1 VQNTGKIIGKFQ
13 PAEIYLFLLLVIAP
27 IYYHPNLGGSGFGIP
42 DNIVVWAIA
51 TLFTA
56 HSMIKLMA
64 QPKFI
69 VPQRFIYL
77 AAFPVLVTLSGF
89 VTGVEQPLD
98 WLFRLAFIWGG
109 FAFLFVLFQ
118 QRLKQ
123 GHVDRI
129 LFVVLWS
136 GLLLGFVG
144 VLQIIFKDHLPFWLP
159 KAPRGVPSAYFQQI
173 NVQAS
178 YQVTMIAIALYLSS
192 RPFIQR
198 GSLIRLAVLLLSV
211 AVAAYLIGVSGSRLG
226 LLALLLVLLLAGIAL
241 KPLLKQKNKTVIAL
255 LLVLISMFSL
265 GLVTSK
271 NMYIDKVTAMQAGYS
286 GAARLGI
293 YSISVDLIKD
303 RPLFG
308 YGIGSFPRVW
318 QYAKPTFFAE
328 HPDAKLPTQ
337 FVSHPHNEL
346 MFWLVEGGVTAVLGL
361 LAVVVGVLMSLTK
374 LPKQR
379 ALLSAA
385 MLLPI
390 ALHTQVE
397 LPLYVSALP
406 WFVFLVILFVLFRP
420 QSQQRVLQL
429 SAIARSS
436 VKITSLLL
444 TTLLMVFYAHT
455 VRSNLDFI
463 FYAKGEQTSAPM
475 PFAYKNPLLYEQAE
489 WIDMNNILYAS
500 IQRNA
505 PANVKVFVKW
515 ANKKIVMRP
524 DVDLYKKLLDAY
536 RFLGDKTHY
545 CAVAKTGSKLY
556 PHNGRIKNA
565 VDFCGY

>member
-1 VQNTGKIIGKFQ
+1 VQNIGKIIGKFQ

-27 IYYHPNLGGSGFGIP
+27 IYYHPNLGGTGFRIP

-51 TLFTA
+51 TLFIA
-56 HSMIKLMA
+56 HSFIKLMA
-64 QPKFI
+64 QPTF
-69 VPQRFIYL
+69 VLPQRFIYL

-118 QRLKQ
+118 QSLKRE
-123 GHVDRI
+123 HVDRI

-144 VLQIIFKDHLPFWLP
+144 ILQILFTDHLPFWLP

-178 YQVTMIAIALYLSS
+178 YQATMIAIALYLSS

-198 GSLIRLAVLLLSV
+198 GSLIRQAVLLLSV
-211 AVAAYLIGVSGSRLG
+211 AIAAYLIGVSGSRLG
-226 LLALLLVLLLAGIAL
+226 LLALLLVLILAGIAL
-241 KPLLKQKNKTVIAL
+241 KPFLKQKNKKLLLL
-255 LLVLISMFSL
+255 LLVLAGSFSF
-265 GLVTSK
+265 GLMPHK
-271 NMYIDKVTAMQAGYS
+271 NVYIDKATAVQAGYS

-303 RPLFG
+303 KPLFG

-318 QYAKPTFFAE
+318 QYAKPAFFAD

-346 MFWLVEGGVTAVLGL
+346 MFWIVEGGVTAVLGL
-361 LAVVVGVLMSLTK
+361 LAVLLGVLLSLTK

-397 LPLYVSALP
+397 LPLYMSALH
-406 WFVFLVILFVLFRP
+406 WFVLLLLLFVLFRP
-420 QSQQRVLQL
+420 HSQSRTLHL

-436 VKITSLLL
+436 VKITTLLL
-444 TTLLMVFYAHT
+444 TTVLMLFYAHT
-455 VRSNLDFI
+455 LRANWDFVG
-463 FYAKGEQTSAPM
+463 YYRGEQNTNPL
-475 PFAYKNPLLYEQAE
+475 PYAYKNPYLQDQAQ
-489 WIDMNNILYAS
+489 WIDFTNVLYSS
-500 IQRNA
+500 IQQNY
-505 PANVKVFVKW
+505 PKNVKAFVRWGEERVQHKP
-515 ANKKIVMRP
+515 N
-524 DVDLYKKLLDAY
+524 VDLFIKLIDAY
-536 RFLGDKTHY
+536 QYLGDKPNY
-545 CAVAKTGSKLY
+545 CSTAKTGLSLY
-556 PHNGRIKNA
+556 PKSGRIKNA
-565 VDFCGY
+565 VDFCRY

>member
-1 VQNTGKIIGKFQ
+1 
-13 PAEIYLFLLLVIAP
+13 
-27 IYYHPNLGGSGFGIP
+27 
-42 DNIVVWAIA
+42 
-51 TLFTA
+51 
-56 HSMIKLMA
+56 MA
-64 QPKFI
+64 QPTF
-69 VPQRFIYL
+69 VLPQRFIYL
-77 AAFPVLVTLSGF
+77 AAFPILVTLSGF

-98 WLFRLAFIWGG
+98 WLFRLAFMWGG
-109 FAFLFVLFQ
+109 FIFLFALFQ
-118 QRLKQ
+118 QRFTQ
-123 GHVDRI
+123 GRVDRI

-144 VLQIIFKDHLPFWLP
+144 ILQILFTDHLPFWLP

-198 GSLIRLAVLLLSV
+198 GSLIRQAVLLLSV

-226 LLALLLVLLLAGIAL
+226 LLALLLVLVLAGIAL
-241 KPLLKQKNKTVIAL
+241 KPLLQQKNKKLLLL
-255 LLVLISMFSL
+255 LLVLAGSFSF
-265 GLVTSK
+265 GLLPHKHV
-271 NMYIDKVTAMQAGYS
+271 YIDKATAVQAGYS

-303 RPLFG
+303 KPVFG

-318 QYAKPTFFAE
+318 QYAKPAFFAD
-328 HPDAKLPTQ
+328 HPEARLPTQ

-361 LAVVVGVLMSLTK
+361 LAVVLGVLITLTK

-397 LPLYVSALP
+397 LPLYMSALH
-406 WFVFLVILFVLFRP
+406 WFVLLLLLFVLFRP
-420 QSQQRVLQL
+420 QSQSRTLHL

-436 VKITSLLL
+436 LKITSLLL
-444 TTLLMVFYAHT
+444 TTLLMLFYVHT
-455 VRSNLDFI
+455 LRGNWDFVG
-463 FYAKGEQTSAPM
+463 FYKGEQMANPL
-475 PFAYKNPLLYEQAE
+475 PYAYKNPYLLEQAQ
-489 WIDMNNILYAS
+489 WIDMSTILYSSIQNNIPENVQAYVRWGE
-500 IQRNA
+500 QRLQQ
-505 PANVKVFVKW
+505 K
-515 ANKKIVMRP
+515 P

-536 RFLGDKTHY
+536 QFLGDKDHY
-545 CAVAKTGSKLY
+545 CAVATTGLSLY
-556 PHNGRIKNA
+556 PRNGRIQNA
-565 VDFCGY
+565 VDFCRY